1 MMAGSEKITT
11 RILSEAQEQA
21 REIIET
27 ARQQA
32 DVSFERALGDAREN
46 AKSIMERAKRDAAEN
61 ENRIMAVADLSLRK
75 ALLSAKQEVLG
86 EAFSQAVQAFVDMDD
101 ARFRELYTELLLG
114 VIDNGNEGIAPAKAD
129 AGRIDETFVQD
140 LNTALVKKGLP
151 GQVTM
156 LPARADI
163 AGGAVVVRGEMEIDL
178 SVKSILQSVRER
190 NEGEVAAMLFAFLEE

>member
-1 MMAGSEKITT
+1 MAGSEKITT